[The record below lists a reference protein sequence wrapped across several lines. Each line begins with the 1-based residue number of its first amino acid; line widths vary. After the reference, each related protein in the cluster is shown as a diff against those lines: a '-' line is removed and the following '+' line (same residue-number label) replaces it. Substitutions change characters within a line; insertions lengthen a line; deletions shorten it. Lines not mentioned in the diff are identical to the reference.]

1 MVEKE
6 TENWKRGQQRMKK
19 RSRCNGNA
27 EEMTYMNKRIV
38 DLQDFVRMIAR
49 EYGSRDAYRY
59 LEEGGVVSKTYKELE
74 KDINAIAAWLVKR
87 GCFGKHIAI
96 IGSTSYYW
104 LATFLGVACS
114 TNVIIPIDKMLTENE
129 MLNLLV
135 MGDVDM
141 VFLSSEHE
149 EMQRLIVE
157 ADNKVTE
164 VVCFSGTKFRD
175 ILCTESVELP
185 KIDPD
190 ALAEILFTSG
200 TTGMSKGVM
209 LSQRNIVSNINDIYE
224 MNIMQNVKCDP
235 IVMSVLPIHHTYE
248 LTVDNLG
255 MLCRGAVICIND
267 KLENIVLN
275 LNRFKPAVIL
285 VVPAIAEAF
294 YKKVAEGIASG
305 SNKRKVAIAK
315 KICGALNVVKIDA
328 RRKLFK
334 SIINKFGGNLTNI
347 VVGGAALRP
356 EVAEVFEEFGVN
368 MYQGYGLT
376 ECAPLVST
384 NCPKENKI
392 GSVGKPV
399 SYMDVKF
406 DNGEILVK
414 GDGVM
419 LGYYKNPEA
428 TAEVMTEDGWFRTG
442 DIGYLDNEGYL
453 YITGR
458 CKNLIILDNGKNIYP
473 EELETSLMT
482 VEGVKDVMVYENKGK
497 LCAACQPVDIN
508 NKEIKKSI
516 KLGVKK
522 INSLLPPYKRIV
534 ALDLIA
540 RDFPKTTT
548 LKIKRKEALKMI
560 NEIITKETAE
570 YVPPTTEEQ
579 RNVLA
584 VFEKVLGRKDIGI
597 KDNFF
602 DIGGDSLS
610 ALEAAAL
617 IGIQAQEI
625 YENPTAEM
633 LGNSFCALN
642 EVEAEDFRVD
652 VNKLIRENANQKY
665 DKDIK
670 FVLLTGATGFLGAHI
685 LRELLI
691 RKLHVIC
698 LVRDEERLKRI
709 VKGYFPKEYESFHYT
724 VKKGD
729 IEKYHFGLSEEDY
742 CTLAGKIDMVIHTA
756 ANVSHAGNYVNFERT
771 NVIGTQNVID
781 FCRDSGAILQH
792 TSTASVSGAGTV
804 EQKDSDA
811 TFDEFVLDI
820 GQIYT
825 QNVYIHSKYKAE
837 EKVLLARKD
846 GVRGNIFRI
855 GNLTWRMSDGVFQRN
870 SKENGFIDRCRG
882 LLKIGMYSE
891 ELAQYPIDF
900 TPVDECAEAYVRLAL
915 HNKMNNIYN
924 LYNPNVYTLDVLGR
938 KTFRKMEK
946 VSREILEK
954 TLKDNIED
962 KEIAVLSFY
971 NSIASSSK
979 NVPICN
985 EFTVRELKSVGFKW
999 SKIGLMYLRHMKK
1012 I

>member
-1 MVEKE
+1 
-6 TENWKRGQQRMKK
+6 
-19 RSRCNGNA
+19 
-27 EEMTYMNKRIV
+27 MNKKII
-38 DLQDFVRMIAR
+38 DLQDFVRRIAK

-59 LEEGGVVSKTYKELE
+59 LEEGEVVSKTYRELE
-74 KDINAIAAWLVKR
+74 KDVNAIAAWFVKK

-96 IGSTSYYW
+96 IGSTSYDW

-114 TNVIIPIDKMLTENE
+114 ANVIIPIDKMLPENE

-141 VFLSSEHE
+141 VFLSPEHE
-149 EMQRLIVE
+149 EMQRLIE
-157 ADNKVTE
+157 ETDNKVTK
-164 VVCFSGTKFRD
+164 VVCFSGTKFRE
-175 ILCTESVELP
+175 ILCTEAVKLP

-200 TTGMSKGVM
+200 TTGVSKGVM
-209 LSQRNIVSNINDIYE
+209 LSQKNIVSNINDIYE
-224 MNIMQNVKCDP
+224 MNIMQNIKCDP

-267 KLENIVLN
+267 KLENIVQN

-294 YKKVAEGIASG
+294 YKKVTEGIATG
-305 SNKRKVAIAK
+305 PNKRKVAIAK
-315 KICGALNVVKIDA
+315 KICGALSIVKIDA

-334 SIINKFGGNLTNI
+334 SLLNKFGGNLTNI

-356 EVAEVFEEFGVN
+356 EVAEVFKEFGVN

-384 NCPKENKI
+384 NCPQENKI

-399 SYMDVKF
+399 SYMEVKF

-442 DIGYLDNEGYL
+442 DLGYLDDEGYL

-508 NKEIKKSI
+508 DKEVIKSI
-516 KLGVKK
+516 KFGVKK
-522 INSLLPPYKRIV
+522 INSSLPSYKRIV

-548 LKIKRKEALKMI
+548 LKIKRKEALEMMK
-560 NEIITKETAE
+560 EIITNETAE
-570 YVPPTTEEQ
+570 YVPPATEEQ
-579 RNVLA
+579 RNVVA

-633 LGNSFCALN
+633 LGSSLCVLN
-642 EVEAEDFRVD
+642 RVAVTEENYVD
-652 VNKLIRENANQKY
+652 VNKLIKENANQKHE
-665 DKDIK
+665 KHIK
-670 FVLLTGATGFLGAHI
+670 YVLLTGATGFLGAHI
-685 LRELLI
+685 LRELLK
-691 RKLHVIC
+691 RRLHVIC
-698 LVRDEERLKRI
+698 LVRDEERLKRV
-709 VKGYFPKEYESFHYT
+709 VKGYFPKEYESFQYAIY
-724 VKKGD
+724 KGD

-742 CTLAGKIDMVIHTA
+742 RILAAKVDMVIHTA
-756 ANVSHAGNYVNFERT
+756 ANVSHAGHYVNFERI
-771 NVIGTQNVID
+771 NVIGTQNIID
-781 FCRDSGAILQH
+781 FCKDSGAILQH

-804 EQKDSDA
+804 EQKGSEA
-811 TFDEFVLDI
+811 TFDEFILDI
-820 GQIYT
+820 GQTYT

-837 EKVLLARKD
+837 ERVLLARKE

-882 LLKIGMYSE
+882 LLKIGVYSE

-915 HNKMNNIYN
+915 LNKVNNIYN
-924 LYNPNVYTLDVLGR
+924 LYNPNVYTLEELGR
-938 KTFRKMEK
+938 KTFHKMKK
-946 VSREILEK
+946 VSRENLEK

-962 KEIAVLSFY
+962 KEVAVLSFY
-971 NSIASSSK
+971 NSIASASG

-985 EFTVRELKSVGFKW
+985 EFTVTELEKVGFKW
-999 SKIGLMYLRHMKK
+999 SKIGLKYLRYMKK